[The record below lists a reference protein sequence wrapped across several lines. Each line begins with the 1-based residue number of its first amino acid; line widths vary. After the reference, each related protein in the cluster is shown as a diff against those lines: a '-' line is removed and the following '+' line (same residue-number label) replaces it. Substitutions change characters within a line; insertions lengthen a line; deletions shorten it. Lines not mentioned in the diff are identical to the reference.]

1 MAIGETEEFS
11 VGNAEKG
18 KKVFVQ
24 RCSQCHTLDRGG
36 KHKTGP
42 NLWGLFGRKTGRA
55 EGYNYSSANKEKGV
69 TWTEETLLVYLE
81 NPRKYIPGT
90 KMIFPGIRKRNERED
105 LVTYLKQETC
115 PRK

>member
-1 MAIGETEEFS
+1 PGD
-11 VGNAEKG
+11 G
-18 KKVFVQ
+18 KKVFLQ
-24 RCSQCHTLDRGG
+24 RCAQCHTLDRGG

-42 NLWGLFGRKTGRA
+42 NLWGLFGRKTGWA
-55 EGYNYSSANKEKGV
+55 EGYKYSPANKEKGV

-105 LVTYLKQETC
+105 LVAYLKQETSS
-115 PRK
+115 RK